1 MKMASRTIVATLAL
15 ITMMAAGGNFAQA
28 QKKAT
33 PNSEPTADRVQVETP
48 NVAKLQA
55 TADKAKASIQESTS
69 EKQELVKAVRSK
81 NEEQAKS
88 LLLRNGFTEKQL
100 EDARIEL
107 VDKTGG
113 IGGNG
118 GTGGAGGNATGG
130 ARDITIT
137 IHVEC
142 CPFLITITI
151 SL

>member
-1 MKMASRTIVATLAL
+1 MKTASRTIAVTLAL
-15 ITMMAAGGNFAQA
+15 LAMMAAGSNLAQA
-28 QKKAT
+28 QKKAK
-33 PNSEPTADRVQVETP
+33 PSSEPVAGSAQEETP

-55 TADKAKASIQESTS
+55 KADKAAAAIQASAS

-100 EDARIEL
+100 EGARIEL

-113 IGGNG
+113 AGGAGGGNG
-118 GTGGAGGNATGG
+118 GLS
-130 ARDITIT
+130 DITIT

-142 CPFLITITI
+142 CPLVINITIYF
-151 SL
+151 

>member
-15 ITMMAAGGNFAQA
+15 ITMMAAGGNLAQA

-55 TADKAKASIQESTS
+55 TAERAEASIQASAS

-100 EDARIEL
+100 EGARIEFA
-107 VDKTGG
+107 DKTRGAGG
-113 IGGNG
+113 AGGAGGGNG
-118 GTGGAGGNATGG
+118 GLS
-130 ARDITIT
+130 DITVN

-142 CPFLITITI
+142 CPLVINITIYF
-151 SL
+151 